1 VKQNGEDTE
10 EQGKLDHRTTNPEAS
25 VLLKYDAESK
35 GNQILM
41 LLSKTGM

>member
-10 EQGKLDHRTTNPEAS
+10 EPGKLNHKTTNPEPS

-35 GNQILM
+35 GNQFLM
-41 LLSKTGM
+41 LL